1 MKTAKRAALGRAIW
15 AGFLSATVAISAWSM
30 SGCQLG
36 DDDTRWVTVRSDT
49 LVVGV
54 DVTGQ
59 LASTVSHLVGPP
71 PVLSTWNFKISSMV
85 TEGDAIEQGKPVI
98 RFDASTLQR
107 KLEEYRNEADSATK
121 ELDAHQARAR
131 MARRDSDLQ
140 IKEAEAAQRKA
151 ALMASGSSD
160 VVAANAIAAARLD
173 LEFAT
178 YATEV
183 ARRKARA
190 QAGQDRAETERLQRV
205 KARAAQQVERLQEEI
220 AQMNVPA
227 PIDGTVLY
235 VVDWQDNKKKIG
247 DTVWKGER
255 ILKVVSLDDMKAE
268 GEVDEMD
275 ASRIARGQTVRL
287 RLDANPDVELLGEV
301 AVIIDAVQRRSPED
315 PLKVIKLEIT
325 LQDDAG
331 KDNDTVEL
339 RPGMR
344 FRGTIETERIP
355 DVLVVP
361 LIAVQTDADGALVY
375 KKDGRDAVPTRI
387 TLGRRSRD
395 QVEVLSGLVAG
406 DRIAMVDESSEDEEA
421 P

>member
-1 MKTAKRAALGRAIW
+1 
-15 AGFLSATVAISAWSM
+15 
-30 SGCQLG
+30 
-36 DDDTRWVTVRSDT
+36 
-49 LVVGV
+49 
-54 DVTGQ
+54 
-59 LASTVSHLVGPP
+59 
-71 PVLSTWNFKISSMV
+71 
-85 TEGDAIEQGKPVI
+85 
-98 RFDASTLQR
+98 
-107 KLEEYRNEADSATK
+107 
-121 ELDAHQARAR
+121 
-131 MARRDSDLQ
+131 
-140 IKEAEAAQRKA
+140 
-151 ALMASGSSD
+151 
-160 VVAANAIAAARLD
+160 
-173 LEFAT
+173 
-178 YATEV
+178 
-183 ARRKARA
+183 
-190 QAGQDRAETERLQRV
+190 
-205 KARAAQQVERLQEEI
+205 
-220 AQMNVPA
+220 
-227 PIDGTVLY
+227 
-235 VVDWQDNKKKIG
+235 VDWQDNKKKIG

-325 LQDDAG
+325 LQDDAS

>member
-1 MKTAKRAALGRAIW
+1 MNGVARQRLLFLT
-15 AGFLSATVAISAWSM
+15 AGFLLGVLASA
-30 SGCQLG
+30 GCNLG
-36 DDDTRWVTVRSDT
+36 ADDTRWVTVRAEV

-59 LASTVSHLVGPP
+59 LASTVSHHVGPP
-71 PVLSTWNFKISSMV
+71 PVLSTWNFKIASMAA
-85 TEGDAIEQGKPVI
+85 EGDAIEKGKPVI
-98 RFDASTLQR
+98 SFDTSTLQR

-121 ELDAHQARAR
+121 ELGAHQARAR
-131 MARRDSDLQ
+131 MARRDGELAV
-140 IKEAEAAQRKA
+140 KEAEANQRKA
-151 ALMASGSSD
+151 ELKAAGSAE
-160 VVAANAIAAARLD
+160 VVAANDIATARLD

-183 ARRKARA
+183 AGRKA
-190 QAGQDRAETERLQRV
+190 QARTRQDRAETERLQRV
-205 KARAAQQVERLQEEI
+205 KRRAEQQVERLQQEMT
-220 AQMNVPA
+220 QMRVAA

-235 VVDWQDNKKKIG
+235 VIDWQGNKKKVG
-247 DTVWKGER
+247 DNAWKGER
-255 ILKVVSLDDMKAE
+255 IVEVVSLDDMKAE

-275 ASRIARGQTVRL
+275 ASRVARNQVVRL

-301 AVIIDAVQRRSPED
+301 AVIVDAVQRRAPED
-315 PLKVIKLEIT
+315 PLKVVKLEIT
-325 LQDDAG
+325 LQD
-331 KDNDTVEL
+331 NDDVEL

-361 LIAVQTDADGALVY
+361 LDAVHTDAEGALVY
-375 KKDGRDAVPTRI
+375 KKDGRDAAPTRI

-395 QVEVLSGLVAG
+395 RVEVLSGLVAG
-406 DRIAMVDESSEDEEA
+406 DQIAMVDEAPEEESG